1 MVLKT
6 SDELFP
12 QGGKNSRGPNFI
24 RDLELEFFSWSGW
37 KNFLKVG
44 DFYFSLWLLFYR
56 DLTMGIFFPPR
67 GNTISPK
74 ALSLF
79 DLFLPLT
86 L

>member
-12 QGGKNSRGPNFI
+12 QGGKNSRGPDFTHG
-24 RDLELEFFSWSGW
+24 LESELFSRSGS
-37 KNFLKVG
+37 KIFLKVG

-67 GNTISPK
+67 GNTS
-74 ALSLF
+74 SLILEPYHF
-79 DLFLPLT
+79 STYFFH
-86 L
+86 